1 MTKNIITT
9 AGFLGLVAVLLF
21 VLERIVFFSPVISYF
36 NFNTAI
42 ILHFFHTVVLLMFA
56 FTSKYIRVSKLRIMY
71 YAFLAG
77 IILAST
83 PLYVIHFMDPA
94 ASTEGLLRMV
104 SIVGGG
110 SLIGGWITVVYLGF
124 SYKTKSR
131 R

>member
-1 MTKNIITT
+1 
-9 AGFLGLVAVLLF
+9 
-21 VLERIVFFSPVISYF
+21 
-36 NFNTAI
+36 
-42 ILHFFHTVVLLMFA
+42 
-56 FTSKYIRVSKLRIMY
+56 MY